1 MKSVRRIGC
10 WTVLV
15 LFVTLGTLVFL
26 FTTFRQERSD
36 FSGRTVRG
44 NIAILGGDV
53 RIKQDEHVPGNLLI
67 IGDDLALEGQIG
79 GNLVVVGGDVDLIGT
94 SRVGGNI
101 SVLGGDAE
109 VGGAS
114 SIGGN
119 VAVVGGDVDL
129 TGTSRVGGNV
139 SVLGGQ
145 IAQDPAAQVG
155 GGTSWKIYTNSVA
168 HPNLYA
174 AAPALAVLPDP
185 PLAPEPLPT
194 PQPFAS
200 TIENEVR
207 AQMALHRQVGQ
218 EAAAEALAQVQAA
231 FQREEIQRAAAEAR
245 AQATSN
251 RTPWFLVFL
260 GKIVQAFL
268 WTLLITGLILLVD
281 WLLPKQVEAI
291 TQTAERETAL
301 SFATGAI
308 AVMGSAILVA
318 ILTITICF
326 ALLALPLLALL
337 ALVMLCGWT
346 VTCYWLGRR
355 LDELLAGQG
364 SLSLNPLISVGL
376 CSLAI
381 TGVTTFS
388 WAIFPCLGFIMA
400 LLIGS
405 IGTGAVIVH
414 VARGSGRRSSGVSAG
429 GSDAPGP
436 TAVATAPNSAEAS
449 PSDTPADTSQAHSPD
464 LYDMQAEANES
475 LVEEPVGTE
484 EEPSSPAS
492 VVPSYTEVPPAD
504 SDAPA
509 EPDDLTRLAGIGP
522 VFSER
527 FRDAGIT
534 TFSQLAALD
543 EEQIAEALDW
553 SASRVARERLRER
566 AEELADEQ

>member
-26 FTTFRQERSD
+26 FTTFGQERSD

-79 GNLVVVGGDVDLIGT
+79 GNLIVVGGDVDLIGT

-185 PLAPEPLPT
+185 PLAPQPLPAQERVAGT
-194 PQPFAS
+194 L
-200 TIENEVR
+200 ENEVQ
-207 AQMALHRQVGQ
+207 AQIALHRQAAL
-218 EAAAEALAQVQAA
+218 EAAAQAQAA
-231 FQREEIQRAAAEAR
+231 LHREAALKAAAEAR
-245 AQATSN
+245 SQATSN

-260 GKIVQAFL
+260 GKLVQAFL
-268 WTLLITGLILLVD
+268 WTLLITGLVLLVD

-376 CSLAI
+376 CSLVI

-436 TAVATAPNSAEAS
+436 AAVVTAPNSAEAA
-449 PSDTPADTSQAHSPD
+449 PSDTSADTSQAHSPD

-475 LVEEPVGTE
+475 LVEEPVGSE

-492 VVPSYTEVPPAD
+492 VVPSYTDIPPAD
-504 SDAPA
+504 SAAPA
-509 EPDDLTRLAGIGP
+509 KPDDLTRLAGIGP

-527 FRDAGIT
+527 LQDAGIT

-543 EEQIAEALDW
+543 EEKIAEALDW

>member
-1 MKSVRRIGC
+1 M
-10 WTVLV
+10 LV

-79 GNLVVVGGDVDLIGT
+79 GNLIVVGGDVDLIGT

-185 PLAPEPLPT
+185 PLAPQPLPAQERVAGT
-194 PQPFAS
+194 L
-200 TIENEVR
+200 ENEVQ
-207 AQMALHRQVGQ
+207 AQIALHRQAALQ
-218 EAAAEALAQVQAA
+218 PAAEAQAQAA
-231 FQREEIQRAAAEAR
+231 LHREAALKAAAEAR
-245 AQATSN
+245 SQATSN

-376 CSLAI
+376 CSLVI

-436 TAVATAPNSAEAS
+436 AAVATAPNSAEAS
-449 PSDTPADTSQAHSPD
+449 PSDTSAVTSQAHSPD

-492 VVPSYTEVPPAD
+492 VVPSYTEIPPAD

-509 EPDDLTRLAGIGP
+509 EPDDITRLAGIGP

-527 FRDAGIT
+527 LRDAGIT

>member
-10 WTVLV
+10 WTVIV

-36 FSGRTVRG
+36 FSGKTVRG

-53 RIKQDEHVPGNLLI
+53 RINQDERVPGNLLI
-67 IGDDLALEGQIG
+67 IGDDLVLEGQIG

-94 SRVGGNI
+94 SRVGGHI

-119 VAVVGGDVDL
+119 VAIVGGDVDL
-129 TGTSRVGGNV
+129 TGTSRIGGNV

-155 GGTSWKIYTNSVA
+155 GGISWKIYTNSVA
-168 HPNLYA
+168 HPNLYD
-174 AAPALAVLPDP
+174 AAPAAAALPEP
-185 PLAPEPLPT
+185 PSAPEPPPAPERL
-194 PQPFAS
+194 AGVL
-200 TIENEVR
+200 ENEVQ
-207 AQMALHRQVGQ
+207 AQIALHRQAAL
-218 EAAAEALAQVQAA
+218 ETAAEAQAQAA
-231 FQREEIQRAAAEAR
+231 LHREAALKAAAEAR
-245 AQATSN
+245 SQAASN
-251 RTPWFLVFL
+251 RTPWLLVFL

-268 WTLLITGLILLVD
+268 WTLLITGLVLLVD

-291 TQTAERETAL
+291 AQTAERETAL
-301 SFATGAI
+301 SFAAGAI
-308 AVMGSAILVA
+308 AVMGSAILAA

-364 SLSLNPLISVGL
+364 SLSLNPLFSVGL
-376 CSLAI
+376 CSLVI

-414 VARGSGRRSSGVSAG
+414 AARGSGRRSSGVSAG

-436 TAVATAPNSAEAS
+436 AAVATASNSAEAA

-464 LYDMQAEANES
+464 LYEMQAEANGS

-492 VVPSYTEVPPAD
+492 VVPLHTEIPPAD
-504 SDAPA
+504 SAAPA
-509 EPDDLTRLAGIGP
+509 EPDDLTRLAGIGL

-527 FRDAGIT
+527 LQDAGIT

-543 EEQIAEALDW
+543 EEQIAEALGW

>member
-1 MKSVRRIGC
+1 MKSVRRLGC

-79 GNLVVVGGDVDLIGT
+79 GNLIVVGGDVDLIGT

-185 PLAPEPLPT
+185 PLAPQPLPAQERVAGT
-194 PQPFAS
+194 L
-200 TIENEVR
+200 ENEVQ
-207 AQMALHRQVGQ
+207 AQIALHRQAAL
-218 EAAAEALAQVQAA
+218 EAAAEAQAQAA
-231 FQREEIQRAAAEAR
+231 LHREAALKAAAEAR
-245 AQATSN
+245 SQATSN

-260 GKIVQAFL
+260 GKLVQAFL
-268 WTLLITGLILLVD
+268 WTLLITGLVLLVD

-291 TQTAERETAL
+291 SQTAERETAL

-308 AVMGSAILVA
+308 AVMGSAILAA

-376 CSLAI
+376 CSLVV

-414 VARGSGRRSSGVSAG
+414 VARGSGRRSSGASAG

-436 TAVATAPNSAEAS
+436 AAVATASNSAEAA

-464 LYDMQAEANES
+464 LYDMQAEANGS
-475 LVEEPVGTE
+475 LVEELVGTE

-492 VVPSYTEVPPAD
+492 VVPSHTGIPPAD
-504 SDAPA
+504 SAAPA
-509 EPDDLTRLAGIGP
+509 GPDDLTRLAGIGP

-527 FRDAGIT
+527 LQDAGIT

-543 EEQIAEALDW
+543 EEKIAEALDW

>member
-79 GNLVVVGGDVDLIGT
+79 GNLIVVGGDVDLIGT

-185 PLAPEPLPT
+185 PLAPQPLPAQERVAGT
-194 PQPFAS
+194 L
-200 TIENEVR
+200 ENEVQ
-207 AQMALHRQVGQ
+207 AQIALHRQAAL
-218 EAAAEALAQVQAA
+218 EAAAQAQAVLHREAALK
-231 FQREEIQRAAAEAR
+231 AAAEAR
-245 AQATSN
+245 SQATSN

-260 GKIVQAFL
+260 GKLVQAFL
-268 WTLLITGLILLVD
+268 WTLLITGLVLLVD
-281 WLLPKQVEAI
+281 WLLAKQVEAI

-376 CSLAI
+376 CSLVI

-436 TAVATAPNSAEAS
+436 AAVVTAPNSAEAA
-449 PSDTPADTSQAHSPD
+449 PSDTSADTSQAHSPD

-475 LVEEPVGTE
+475 LVEEPVGSE

-492 VVPSYTEVPPAD
+492 VVPSYTDIPPAD
-504 SDAPA
+504 SAAPA
-509 EPDDLTRLAGIGP
+509 KPDDLTRLAGIGP

-527 FRDAGIT
+527 LQDAGIT

-543 EEQIAEALDW
+543 EEKIAEALDW

>member
-79 GNLVVVGGDVDLIGT
+79 GNLIVVGGDVDLIGT

-155 GGTSWKIYTNSVA
+155 GNLSWRIYTNRVA
-168 HPNLYA
+168 QREFLDETRTRLAHSE
-174 AAPALAVLPDP
+174 APQP
-185 PLAPEPLPT
+185 PEPPPT

-200 TIENEVR
+200 AIENEVQ
-207 AQMALHRQVGQ
+207 AQMALHRQAGQ

-231 FQREEIQRAAAEAR
+231 FQREEIQKAAAEAR
-245 AQATSN
+245 AQAPSN

-268 WTLLITGLILLVD
+268 WTLLITGLVLLVD

-364 SLSLNPLISVGL
+364 SLSLNPLVSVGL
-376 CSLAI
+376 CSLVI

-436 TAVATAPNSAEAS
+436 AAVATAPNSAEAA
-449 PSDTPADTSQAHSPD
+449 PSDTPADTSQAHSPN

-475 LVEEPVGTE
+475 LVEEPVGAE

-492 VVPSYTEVPPAD
+492 VVPSYTDIPPAD
-504 SDAPA
+504 SAAPA
-509 EPDDLTRLAGIGP
+509 KPDDLTRLAGIGP

-527 FRDAGIT
+527 LQDAGIT

-543 EEQIAEALDW
+543 EEKIAEALDW

>member
-1 MKSVRRIGC
+1 MTRHGRVWPIRRP
-10 WTVLV
+10 
-15 LFVTLGTLVFL
+15 
-26 FTTFRQERSD
+26 RS
-36 FSGRTVRG
+36 
-44 NIAILGGDV
+44 
-53 RIKQDEHVPGNLLI
+53 
-67 IGDDLALEGQIG
+67 
-79 GNLVVVGGDVDLIGT
+79 
-94 SRVGGNI
+94 
-101 SVLGGDAE
+101 
-109 VGGAS
+109 
-114 SIGGN
+114 
-119 VAVVGGDVDL
+119 
-129 TGTSRVGGNV
+129 
-139 SVLGGQ
+139 
-145 IAQDPAAQVG
+145 
-155 GGTSWKIYTNSVA
+155 
-168 HPNLYA
+168 HPNLR
-174 AAPALAVLPDP
+174 PRRS
-185 PLAPEPLPT
+185 PLHQRSRTKFRPKWPYT
-194 PQPFAS
+194 G
-200 TIENEVR
+200 
-207 AQMALHRQVGQ
+207 RQGRKP
-218 EAAAEALAQVQAA
+218 AAEALAQVQAA
-231 FQREEIQRAAAEAR
+231 FQREEIQKAAAEAR
-245 AQATSN
+245 SQATSN

-260 GKIVQAFL
+260 GKLVQAFL
-268 WTLLITGLILLVD
+268 WTLLITGLVLLVD

-376 CSLAI
+376 CSLVI

-436 TAVATAPNSAEAS
+436 AAVVTAPNSAEAA

-475 LVEEPVGTE
+475 LVEEPVGSE

-492 VVPSYTEVPPAD
+492 VVPSYTDIPPAD
-504 SDAPA
+504 SAAPA
-509 EPDDLTRLAGIGP
+509 KPDDLTRLAGIGP

-527 FRDAGIT
+527 LQDAGSRPFLSWPHWT
-534 TFSQLAALD
+534 RRKSRRLSTGPRRVWHESD
-543 EEQIAEALDW
+543 CGREQRNWLTNGRAFAQT
-553 SASRVARERLRER
+553 RLSLR
-566 AEELADEQ
+566 

>member
-53 RIKQDEHVPGNLLI
+53 RIKQDEHVPGNLLF
-67 IGDDLALEGQIG
+67 IGDDLVLEGQIG
-79 GNLVVVGGDVDLIGT
+79 GNLVVVGGDVDLT
-94 SRVGGNI
+94 ASSHVGGNV
-101 SVLGGDAE
+101 SVIGGDAD
-109 VGGAS
+109 VSGTS
-114 SIGGN
+114 VVGGN

-139 SVLGGQ
+139 SVLGGRVT
-145 IAQDPAAQVG
+145 QDPSVYVG
-155 GGTSWKIYTNSVA
+155 GGTNWRIYTNGA
-168 HPNLYA
+168 AQPNLYA

-185 PLAPEPLPT
+185 PLAPEPLPAPERVAAT
-194 PQPFAS
+194 L
-200 TIENEVR
+200 ENEVQ
-207 AQMALHRQVGQ
+207 AQIALHRQAAL
-218 EAAAEALAQVQAA
+218 EAAAEAQAQAA
-231 FQREEIQRAAAEAR
+231 LHREAALKAAAEAR
-245 AQATSN
+245 SQATSN

-268 WTLLITGLILLVD
+268 WTLLITGLVLLVD

-376 CSLAI
+376 CSLVI

-436 TAVATAPNSAEAS
+436 AAVATAPNSAEAS
-449 PSDTPADTSQAHSPD
+449 PSDTSADTSQAHSPD

-475 LVEEPVGTE
+475 LVEEPVGSE

-492 VVPSYTEVPPAD
+492 VVPSYTEIPPAD

-527 FRDAGIT
+527 LQDAGIT

-543 EEQIAEALDW
+543 EEKIAEALDW

>member
-139 SVLGGQ
+139 TVLGGHVT
-145 IAQDPAAQVG
+145 QDPAVYVG
-155 GGTSWKIYTNSVA
+155 GGTSWRIYTNSVA
-168 HPNLYA
+168 QPNLYEG
-174 AAPALAVLPDP
+174 APARLAQLDL
-185 PLAPEPLPT
+185 PLAPEPPPAPEHLAGT
-194 PQPFAS
+194 L
-200 TIENEVR
+200 EDEVQ
-207 AQMALHRQVGQ
+207 AQIALHRQAAQ
-218 EAAAEALAQVQAA
+218 EAAAEAQAQAA
-231 FQREEIQRAAAEAR
+231 LNREAVQKAAAEAR
-245 AQATSN
+245 AQAASH

-268 WTLLITGLILLVD
+268 WTLLITGLVLLVD

-355 LDELLAGQG
+355 LDEILAGQG

-376 CSLAI
+376 CSLVI

-436 TAVATAPNSAEAS
+436 AAVATAPNSAEAS
-449 PSDTPADTSQAHSPD
+449 PSDTSADTSQAHSPD

-475 LVEEPVGTE
+475 LVEEPVGSE

-492 VVPSYTEVPPAD
+492 VVPSYTEIPPAD

-527 FRDAGIT
+527 LRDAGIT

>member
-1 MKSVRRIGC
+1 M
-10 WTVLV
+10 LV

-79 GNLVVVGGDVDLIGT
+79 GNLIVVGGDVDLIGT

-185 PLAPEPLPT
+185 PLAPQPLPAQERVAGT
-194 PQPFAS
+194 L
-200 TIENEVR
+200 ENEVQ
-207 AQMALHRQVGQ
+207 AQIALHRQAALQ
-218 EAAAEALAQVQAA
+218 PAAEAQAQAA
-231 FQREEIQRAAAEAR
+231 LHREAALKAAAEAR
-245 AQATSN
+245 SQATSN
-251 RTPWFLVFL
+251 RTPWFLVFF

-436 TAVATAPNSAEAS
+436 AAVATAPNSAEAS
-449 PSDTPADTSQAHSPD
+449 PSDTSAVTSQAHSPD

-492 VVPSYTEVPPAD
+492 VVPSYTEIPPAD

-527 FRDAGIT
+527 LRDAGIT

>member
-1 MKSVRRIGC
+1 MKSVRRLGC

-79 GNLVVVGGDVDLIGT
+79 GNLIVVGGDVDLIGT

-185 PLAPEPLPT
+185 PLAPQPLPAQERVAGT
-194 PQPFAS
+194 L
-200 TIENEVR
+200 ENEVQ
-207 AQMALHRQVGQ
+207 AQIALHRQAAL
-218 EAAAEALAQVQAA
+218 EAAAEAQAQAA
-231 FQREEIQRAAAEAR
+231 LHREAALKAAAEAR
-245 AQATSN
+245 SQATSN

-260 GKIVQAFL
+260 GKLVQAFL
-268 WTLLITGLILLVD
+268 WTLLITGLVLLVD

-291 TQTAERETAL
+291 SQTAERETAL

-376 CSLAI
+376 CSLVI

-405 IGTGAVIVH
+405 IGAGAVIVH

-436 TAVATAPNSAEAS
+436 AAVATAPNSVEAS
-449 PSDTPADTSQAHSPD
+449 PSDTPADMSQAHSPD

-475 LVEEPVGTE
+475 LVEEPAGTE

-492 VVPSYTEVPPAD
+492 VVPSYTEIPPAD
-504 SDAPA
+504 SAAPA
-509 EPDDLTRLAGIGP
+509 KPDDLTRLAGIGP

-527 FRDAGIT
+527 LQDAGIT

-543 EEQIAEALDW
+543 EEKIAEALDW

>member
-53 RIKQDEHVPGNLLI
+53 QIKQDERVPGNLLI
-67 IGDDLALEGQIG
+67 IGDDLVLEGQIG
-79 GNLVVVGGDVDLIGT
+79 GNLIVVGGDVDLIGT

-119 VAVVGGDVDL
+119 VAIVGGDVDL

-185 PLAPEPLPT
+185 PLAPQPLPAQERVAGT
-194 PQPFAS
+194 LK
-200 TIENEVR
+200 NEVQ
-207 AQMALHRQVGQ
+207 AQIALHRQAAL
-218 EAAAEALAQVQAA
+218 EAAAEAQAQAA
-231 FQREEIQRAAAEAR
+231 LHREAALKAAAEAR
-245 AQATSN
+245 SQATSN
-251 RTPWFLVFL
+251 RTPWFLVFF

-268 WTLLITGLILLVD
+268 WTLLITGLVLLVD

-364 SLSLNPLISVGL
+364 SLSLNPLFSVGL
-376 CSLAI
+376 CSLVI

-388 WAIFPCLGFIMA
+388 WAIFPCLGFIIA

-464 LYDMQAEANES
+464 LYDMQAVANES
-475 LVEEPVGTE
+475 IVEEPVGTE

-492 VVPSYTEVPPAD
+492 VVPSYTEIPPVD
-504 SDAPA
+504 SGAAA

-522 VFSER
+522 AFSER
-527 FRDAGIT
+527 LQDAGIT
-534 TFSQLAALD
+534 TFSQLAAL
-543 EEQIAEALDW
+543 EEEHIAEALGW

>member
-79 GNLVVVGGDVDLIGT
+79 GNLIVVGGDVDLIGT

-185 PLAPEPLPT
+185 PLAPQPLPAQERVAGT
-194 PQPFAS
+194 L
-200 TIENEVR
+200 ENEVQ
-207 AQMALHRQVGQ
+207 AQIALHRQAAL
-218 EAAAEALAQVQAA
+218 EAAAEAQAQAA
-231 FQREEIQRAAAEAR
+231 LHREAALKAAAEAR
-245 AQATSN
+245 SQATSN

-260 GKIVQAFL
+260 GKLVQAFL
-268 WTLLITGLILLVD
+268 WTLLITGLVLLVD

-291 TQTAERETAL
+291 SQTAERETAL

-376 CSLAI
+376 CSLVI

-405 IGTGAVIVH
+405 IGAGAVIVH

-436 TAVATAPNSAEAS
+436 AAVATAPNSVEAS

-475 LVEEPVGTE
+475 LVEEPAGTE

-492 VVPSYTEVPPAD
+492 VVPSYTEIPPAD
-504 SDAPA
+504 SAAPA
-509 EPDDLTRLAGIGP
+509 KPDDLTRLAGIGP

-527 FRDAGIT
+527 LQDAGIT

-543 EEQIAEALDW
+543 EEKIAEALDW

>member
-79 GNLVVVGGDVDLIGT
+79 GNLIVVGGDVDLIGT

-185 PLAPEPLPT
+185 PLAPQPLPAQERVAGT
-194 PQPFAS
+194 L
-200 TIENEVR
+200 ENEVQ
-207 AQMALHRQVGQ
+207 AQIGLHRQAALEEAAQAQAALHR
-218 EAAAEALAQVQAA
+218 EAALK
-231 FQREEIQRAAAEAR
+231 AAAEAR
-245 AQATSN
+245 SQATSN

-260 GKIVQAFL
+260 GKLVQAFL
-268 WTLLITGLILLVD
+268 WTLLITGLVLLVD

-376 CSLAI
+376 CSLVI

-436 TAVATAPNSAEAS
+436 AAVATAPNSAEAA

-475 LVEEPVGTE
+475 LVEEPVGSE

-492 VVPSYTEVPPAD
+492 VVPSYTDIPPAD
-504 SDAPA
+504 SAAPA
-509 EPDDLTRLAGIGP
+509 KPDDLTRLAGIGP

-527 FRDAGIT
+527 LQDAGIT

-543 EEQIAEALDW
+543 EEKIAEALDW

-566 AEELADEQ
+566 AEELADER

>member
-1 MKSVRRIGC
+1 MSVGPR
-10 WTVLV
+10 W
-15 LFVTLGTLVFL
+15 
-26 FTTFRQERSD
+26 S
-36 FSGRTVRG
+36 
-44 NIAILGGDV
+44 A
-53 RIKQDEHVPGNLLI
+53 
-67 IGDDLALEGQIG
+67 
-79 GNLVVVGGDVDLIGT
+79 
-94 SRVGGNI
+94 
-101 SVLGGDAE
+101 
-109 VGGAS
+109 
-114 SIGGN
+114 GN

-139 SVLGGQ
+139 SVLGGRVT
-145 IAQDPAAQVG
+145 QDPSVYVG
-155 GGTSWKIYTNSVA
+155 GGTNWRIYTNGEA
-168 HPNLYA
+168 QPNLYA
-174 AAPALAVLPDP
+174 AAPAFAVLPDP
-185 PLAPEPLPT
+185 PLAPEPLPAPERVAAT
-194 PQPFAS
+194 L
-200 TIENEVR
+200 ENEVQ
-207 AQMALHRQVGQ
+207 AQIALHSQAAL
-218 EAAAEALAQVQAA
+218 EAAAEAQAQAA
-231 FQREEIQRAAAEAR
+231 LHREAALKAAAEAR
-245 AQATSN
+245 SQATSN

-268 WTLLITGLILLVD
+268 WTLLITGLVLLVD

-337 ALVMLCGWT
+337 AVVMLCGWT

-376 CSLAI
+376 CSLVI

-436 TAVATAPNSAEAS
+436 AAVATAPNSAEAS
-449 PSDTPADTSQAHSPD
+449 PSDTSADTSQAHSPD

-475 LVEEPVGTE
+475 LVEEPVGSE

-492 VVPSYTEVPPAD
+492 VVPSYTEIPPAD

-527 FRDAGIT
+527 LRDAGIT

>member
-79 GNLVVVGGDVDLIGT
+79 GNLIVVGGDVDLIGT

-185 PLAPEPLPT
+185 PLAPQPLPAQERVAGT
-194 PQPFAS
+194 L
-200 TIENEVR
+200 ENEVQ
-207 AQMALHRQVGQ
+207 AQIALHRQAALGAAAQ
-218 EAAAEALAQVQAA
+218 AQAALHREAALK
-231 FQREEIQRAAAEAR
+231 AAAEAR
-245 AQATSN
+245 SQATSN

-268 WTLLITGLILLVD
+268 WTLLITGLVLLVD

-376 CSLAI
+376 CSLVI

-436 TAVATAPNSAEAS
+436 AAVATAPNSVEAS

-475 LVEEPVGTE
+475 LVEEPAGTE

-492 VVPSYTEVPPAD
+492 VVPSYTEIPPAD
-504 SDAPA
+504 SAAPA

-527 FRDAGIT
+527 LQDAGIT

-543 EEQIAEALDW
+543 EEKIAEALDW

>member
-185 PLAPEPLPT
+185 PLAPQPLPAQERVAGT
-194 PQPFAS
+194 L
-200 TIENEVR
+200 ENEVQ
-207 AQMALHRQVGQ
+207 AQIALHRQAALQ
-218 EAAAEALAQVQAA
+218 PAAEAQAQAA
-231 FQREEIQRAAAEAR
+231 LHREAALKAAAEAR
-245 AQATSN
+245 SQATSN

-268 WTLLITGLILLVD
+268 WTLLITGLVLLVD

-355 LDELLAGQG
+355 LDEILAGQG

-376 CSLAI
+376 CSLVI

-436 TAVATAPNSAEAS
+436 AAVATAPNSAEAS
-449 PSDTPADTSQAHSPD
+449 PSDTSADTSQAHSPD

-475 LVEEPVGTE
+475 LVEEPVGSE

-492 VVPSYTEVPPAD
+492 VVPSYTEIPPAD

-527 FRDAGIT
+527 LRDAGIT